1 MLQDRAD
8 KICEMANVMQKS
20 IQIDEQSINKEQEL
34 MARLVTEN
42 KVRFFVTH
50 FRVFSAQESR
60 NKKVGSGM
68 AVVSNWRHGQ
78 KVTKNGFHYCYFISY
93 LQGLREML
101 EISNKNGSYSNPC
114 VGPRLVSTGCQ
125 TEVEAETSP
134 SDHPSPASG
143 DLAFKIINKFSSPI
157 KSANNCTSNCT
168 QNGIENPSVVSGELR
183 GDKAEMRP
191 LSSAS
196 EESESSSISEDD
208 EISFNTIKR
217 QIAPKS
223 KCDSSTVTTT
233 NTTNLSINGSSK
245 NNGSSTGLEIDNNN
259 GLNGD
264 TNDKQM
270 INSNTAVSST
280 ETIVES

>member
-1 MLQDRAD
+1 
-8 KICEMANVMQKS
+8 
-20 IQIDEQSINKEQEL
+20 
-34 MARLVTEN
+34 
-42 KVRFFVTH
+42 
-50 FRVFSAQESR
+50 
-60 NKKVGSGM
+60 
-68 AVVSNWRHGQ
+68 
-78 KVTKNGFHYCYFISY
+78 
-93 LQGLREML
+93 ML
-101 EISNKNGSYSNPC
+101 EISHRNGSYSNPC

-270 INSNTAVSST
+270 NNSNTTVSST

>member
-20 IQIDEQSINKEQEL
+20 IQIDEESINKEKEL
-34 MARLVTEN
+34 LARLVTEN

-68 AVVSNWRHGQ
+68 AVVSNWGHGE

-125 TEVEAETSP
+125 TEVAEAPPFTA
-134 SDHPSPASG
+134 SPASG
-143 DLAFKIINKFSSPI
+143 DLAFKIINKFSPI

-168 QNGIENPSVVSGELR
+168 QNGIENPGGALAER
-183 GDKAEMRP
+183 GNNGDLRP

-208 EISFNTIKR
+208 EITFNTIKR
-217 QIAPKS
+217 QITSPKS
-223 KCDSSTVTTT
+223 KCDSSTVTS
-233 NTTNLSINGSSK
+233 NLNGSSK
-245 NNGSSTGLEIDNNN
+245 NNGSSIAEIDNNN
-259 GLNGD
+259 GLNNGD
-264 TNDKQM
+264 TTNPDKQM
-270 INSNTAVSST
+270 NNTNTTT